1 VHKAFGATLYKL
13 KEICSSRNC
22 KHIRKSFVTCVI
34 AVAPYFASLPLCAFR
49 FRRTA
54 PQGYKCPS
62 SLRSGLKSKT
72 EEWVSG

>member
-1 VHKAFGATLYKL
+1 MNKAFGATRCKL
-13 KEICSSRNC
+13 KEIRSSRNC

-34 AVAPYFASLPLCAFR
+34 AEAPYFASLPLCPFR

-54 PQGYKCPS
+54 PQGYKCPP